1 MPVRVRAQN
10 HLETIVELVRSDG
23 SLDENEFMEKRMQD
37 TIMYQDN
44 FEVYIQTLI
53 SHALDPNFLMEIFQE
68 RG

>member
-10 HLETIVELVRSDG
+10 HLETIVELVRSEV